1 MPVDSPYLFGDF
13 DVAELCLI
21 LFFLFFVWL
30 VIYLRREDRREG
42 YPLEDDISG
51 RLEPQ
56 GSFLFN
62 AAPKTFLLPHGHG
75 TRTVPDGLRD
85 TRPIA
90 ARRSAPMDGAP
101 IEPTG
106 DAGADGVGP
115 GAWTER
121 PDYPDET
128 LEHAHRIVPTRLA
141 PDITVS
147 THDADP
153 RGFTVLGCDGRT
165 AGTVGELWV
174 DRAELLIR
182 YLEVDVA
189 GRRVLLPQNMATIDK
204 ARRQVK
210 TDSIRADQFAGAPV
224 TASPDSVTLREEDK
238 IVGYFGA
245 GYLYASPDRQE
256 PWI

>member
-1 MPVDSPYLFGDF
+1 MDSPYLFGDF

-21 LFFLFFVWL
+21 LFFAFFLWL
-30 VIYLRREDRREG
+30 VFYLRREDRREG

-56 GSFLFN
+56 GGFLFN
-62 AAPKTFLLPHGHG
+62 PSPKAFLLPHGHG
-75 TRTVPDGLRD
+75 VRYAPRPNDRD
-85 TRPIA
+85 TRPLA

-101 IEPTG
+101 IEPLG
-106 DAGADGVGP
+106 DAGTDGVGP
-115 GAWTER
+115 GAWVER

-128 LEHAHRIVPTRLA
+128 LEHAHRIVPARLT

-147 THDADP
+147 VLDADP
-153 RGFTVLGCDGRT
+153 RGFTAVGSDGRA
-165 AGTVGELWV
+165 AGTVTELWV

-189 GRRVLLPQNMATIDK
+189 GRRVLLPQNMAVIDK

-210 TDSIRADQFAGAPV
+210 TNSIRADQFAGAPV